1 MLSIAALAED
11 LRENMIVDSMLEI
24 WFMAIAG
31 VIAGLV
37 AIFLGKLSKTFPKL
51 FSSPIFHNDR
61 AINAERL
68 LCAFCSGGLLVFAEM
83 LYISWRT
90 AHAQ

>member
-1 MLSIAALAED
+1 MALAEV
-11 LRENMIVDSMLEI
+11 LRKNMIADSMLEI

-31 VIAGLV
+31 VIAGFA
-37 AIFLGKLSKTFPKL
+37 AIFLGKLSKGFPKL
-51 FSSPIFHNDR
+51 FSSPIFHSDR

-68 LCAFCSGGLLVFAEM
+68 LCAFCSGGLIVFAEM
-83 LYISWRT
+83 LYISWRM